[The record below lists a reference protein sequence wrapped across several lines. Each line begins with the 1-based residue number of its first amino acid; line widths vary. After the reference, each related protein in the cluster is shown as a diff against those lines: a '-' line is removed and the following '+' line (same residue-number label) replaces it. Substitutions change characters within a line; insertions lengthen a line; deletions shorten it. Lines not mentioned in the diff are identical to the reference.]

1 MLSCKPFWL
10 AELKSVGSASED
22 RNLNRWH
29 TNRMPEHYDLTLL
42 YPDGKLGRDIAT
54 MRADI
59 EELHARLAA
68 MPAVIARAALGIIFC
83 TAVTTAFLNWW
94 ILAHP

>member
-1 MLSCKPFWL
+1 ML
-10 AELKSVGSASED
+10 
-22 RNLNRWH
+22 WH

-42 YPDGKLGRDIAT
+42 DPDNKLGRDIAT

-68 MPAVIARAALGIIFC
+68 LPAVIARAALGIIIS
-83 TAVTTAFLNWW
+83 TAVTTTFLNWW

>member
-1 MLSCKPFWL
+1 ML
-10 AELKSVGSASED
+10 
-22 RNLNRWH
+22 WH
-29 TNRMPEHYDLTLL
+29 TKRKPEHYDLTLL
-42 YPDGKLGRDIAT
+42 DPDNKLGRDIAT

-68 MPAVIARAALGIIFC
+68 LPAVIARAALGIIIC
-83 TAVTTAFLNWW
+83 TAVTTTFLNWW